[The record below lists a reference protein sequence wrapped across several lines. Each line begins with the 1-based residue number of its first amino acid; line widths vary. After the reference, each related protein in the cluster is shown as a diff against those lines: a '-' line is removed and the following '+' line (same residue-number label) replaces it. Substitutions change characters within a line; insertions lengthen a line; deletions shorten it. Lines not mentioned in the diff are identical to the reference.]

1 MKYFY
6 YIAYGSNLNIAQMK
20 FRCPCARV
28 VGNSMLKGYSL
39 RFRGSKTGSYLT
51 VEKDA
56 EGCVPVGV
64 WAVSAKDLQ
73 SLDRYE
79 GYPTFYRKEEIPI
92 KIGEK
97 TANAVI
103 YIINEGRPYGPPSS
117 LYMNTCLQGYYDFG
131 FNTDYLY
138 EAVNKSKG
146 EKNND
151 R

>member
-1 MKYFY
+1 MKCFY

-51 VEKDA
+51 VEKDT

-79 GYPTFYRKEEIPI
+79 GYPTFYRKEEISI
-92 KIGEK
+92 KSVRK
-97 TANAVI
+97 QQRQL
-103 YIINEGRPYGPPSS
+103 YI
-117 LYMNTCLQGYYDFG
+117 L
-131 FNTDYLY
+131 
-138 EAVNKSKG
+138 
-146 EKNND
+146 
-151 R
+151 